1 MDHQASA
8 PRPPVPSAGCCDEEI
23 DRAIAAAVANAA
35 LDGQLVEPDEQA
47 LGRRRLRGE
56 ISHPE
61 LLQLARQLAV
71 TKANTQRDRHSD
83 GQANKP
89 DPDVTPGSE
98 PDGPASQVAA
108 EQSYLIGDTTVLRNV
123 PDLTDQDTLDS
134 YERLVVSVAEAALIL
149 DRHLGR

>member
-1 MDHQASA
+1 MDHHAST
-8 PRPPVPSAGCCDEEI
+8 PHPPAPSAGCCDEEI
-23 DRAIAAAVANAA
+23 DRAIGAAVANAA

-61 LLQLARQLAV
+61 FLRLARQLAV
-71 TKANTQRDRHSD
+71 TKAHAQRDRPVD
-83 GQANKP
+83 GRASMS

-98 PDGPASQVAA
+98 PDGAASQVAA

-123 PDLTDQDTLDS
+123 PDLTDQDALDS

-149 DRHLGR
+149 DRHR